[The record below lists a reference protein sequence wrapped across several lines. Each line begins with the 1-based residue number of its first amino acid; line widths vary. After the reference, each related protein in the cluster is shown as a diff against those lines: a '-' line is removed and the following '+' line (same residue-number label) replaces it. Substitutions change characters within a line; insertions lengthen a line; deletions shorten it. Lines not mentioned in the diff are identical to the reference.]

1 MYDLV
6 EDTTIRKN
14 PNLEVVLTSFVDGIG
29 NKGDVVS
36 LKRNFAYNNLILN
49 NLAVYKTPEAMNKYT
64 KEETDKVEKLHSS
77 PFAQRTV
84 NMLNILNLAVVMNKN
99 EPWTIEKWHI
109 KASLRKVGYHAPIE
123 TITLP
128 KEPIT
133 GPDLTKEHKEFTVK
147 VTVNNLET
155 AFVKCRIHH
164 WSTEPSERLPY
175 VFEHWKTPSERLFAN
190 ETFE

>member
-1 MYDLV
+1 M
-6 EDTTIRKN
+6 
-14 PNLEVVLTSFVDGIG
+14 DGIG

-36 LKRNFAYNNLILN
+36 LKQNVAYNKLILN
-49 NLAVYKTPEAMNKYT
+49 NLAVYKTPEAILKYAQ
-64 KEETDKVEKLHSS
+64 KETEKVEKVHSS

-84 NMLNILNLAVVMNKN
+84 NMLNLLNLAVVMNKN
-99 EPWTIEKWHI
+99 ENWTIEKWHI
-109 KASLRKVGYHAPIE
+109 KASLRKTGFHAPIN

-128 KEPIT
+128 AEPIT
-133 GPDLTKEHKEFTVK
+133 GPDLKKENKEFTVK

-175 VFEHWKTPSERLFAN
+175 VNEYWKEPAERLLIDEN
-190 ETFE
+190 LN